1 MLRPEKHGPRPN
13 MWPNMWPGKPLGK
26 GLPWMFAALV
36 GLSSALLAQEDLEAP
51 PAIPPIDAEE
61 RPLPPKV
68 EGEEVEPTV
77 TIRQEE
83 DRTVEE
89 YRFNGQIYMVKITPK
104 IGLPYYLIDSDGNGM
119 LEPTDN
125 KGLAPV
131 NPVYWKVKEWE

>member
-1 MLRPEKHGPRPN
+1 MLHPQ
-13 MWPNMWPGKPLGK
+13 MLSSWPGMWFGK

-36 GLSSALLAQEDLEAP
+36 GFSPPLPAQDNLEAP
-51 PAIPPIDAEE
+51 PPIPPVDAKE

-68 EGEEVEPTV
+68 EGEAIEPSV

-83 DRTVEE
+83 DKTVEE
-89 YRFNGQIYMVKITPK
+89 YRYNGQIYMVKVTPK
-104 IGLPYYLIDSDGNGM
+104 VGLPYYLIDDNGDGI
-119 LEPTDN
+119 LEATPN